1 MPNAPSKR
9 PVSSVGNGCA
19 LIVCD
24 SRLEEHL
31 QIHETVYAALGHF
44 GIPYRVHDLAT
55 ADLDAA
61 TLEACAVVIL
71 GQDNMGPGLTR
82 ASQSALLDSIAGGLG
97 MVNLDYNLMH
107 YDKSYVDAIG
117 LAGLRAGRPMAVD
130 STASIA
136 IPTIDHWI
144 TWTQERDRLHRFNMP
159 VPAALAKVKGRK
171 TEILGETDSGGPAV
185 VCARHGKGRI
195 VQWLVSHRIWT
206 LQAFGHAHGLDDL
219 FWKGIVWAARKPF
232 AMLCMPPF
240 VRFRFDD
247 CNGLY
252 RTPEDMA
259 FVDEFARRGHKPNM
273 CVSMNALTDSGWRFL
288 KRHYDAGTVEVAPHT
303 WEGGVSLYYGKDGKA
318 YSKTRFSK
326 LIRETAAMMRRRK
339 IVPSK
344 ILSDHEHE
352 YSSNVLPYLKQ
363 LGIEYK
369 MNVMLPDEK
378 WTGIHVDWK
387 PAPYGSMSYALDY
400 TPGPYP
406 LFVVFNHYPAF
417 DHARSYLSPTRF
429 LLNRAGGYG
438 RHMWDFLNGLTTRDL
453 PKNDVKEMA
462 DRLVDHTRLGLNS
475 LFFGGSISHSHFSC
489 ALSAADW
496 KAVLD
501 RYEQRTER
509 LEKINVGYDDVA
521 IYARSKFH
529 SRVTSSNRLA
539 DGAMAVRLAGKAQV
553 PLRLSVFDEKD
564 GAPERRFV
572 EGEPFEG
579 RYDFHVPARLR
590 QFGK

>member
-1 MPNAPSKR
+1 
-9 PVSSVGNGCA
+9 

-31 QIHETVYAALGHF
+31 QIHETIYAALGHF
-44 GIPYRVHDLAT
+44 GIPYRVHDLAM
-55 ADLDAA
+55 AALDAT
-61 TLEACAVVIL
+61 TLEACAVVVL
-71 GQDNMGPGLTR
+71 GQDNIGPGLTP
-82 ASQSALLDSIAGGLG
+82 ASQSALLEAVSNGLG
-97 MVNLDYNLMH
+97 MVNFDYNLMH
-107 YDKSYVDAIG
+107 YDKSFVDSIG
-117 LAGLRAGRPMAVD
+117 LAGFNASRPMAVA
-130 STASIA
+130 STASVTIA
-136 IPTIDHWI
+136 TIDHWI
-144 TWTQERDRLHRFNMP
+144 TWTQEEDRVHRLNIP
-159 VPAALAKVKGRK
+159 LPAALAKVKGRK
-171 TEILGETDSGGPAV
+171 TEILAKSDNGGPAV
-185 VCARHGKGRI
+185 VSTRHGKGRI

-232 AMLCMPPF
+232 AMLCLPPF

-252 RTPEDMA
+252 RTAEDMA

-273 CVSMNALTDSGWRFL
+273 CVSMNALTEDGWRFL
-288 KRHYDAGTVEVAPHT
+288 KRHYDAGSVEVAPHT
-303 WEGGVSLYYGKDGKA
+303 WEGGVSLYYGKDGEA
-318 YSKTRFSK
+318 YTKTQFAK
-326 LIRETAAMMRRRK
+326 MIRETAAMMRRRK

-352 YSSNVLPYLKQ
+352 YSSSVLPYLKQ

-378 WTGIHVDWK
+378 WASVHHDWK

-417 DHARSYLSPTRF
+417 DHARSYISPKRF

-438 RHMWDFLNGLTTRDL
+438 RHMWDFLNGLTIRDL

-462 DRLVDHTRLGLNS
+462 DRLVEHTRLGLNS
-475 LFFGGSISHSHFSC
+475 LFFGGSISHSHFST

-496 KAVLD
+496 KAILD
-501 RYEQRTER
+501 RYERRTER

-529 SRVTSSNRLA
+529 SRVTASSRLA
-539 DGAMAVRLAGKAQV
+539 DGTMSVRLVGKAEV
-553 PLRLSVFDEKD
+553 PLRLSVFDERD
-564 GAPERRFV
+564 GKPERRYV
-572 EGEPFEG
+572 EGEPFSG
-579 RYDFHVPARLR
+579 RFEFQVPA
-590 QFGK
+590 

>member
-1 MPNAPSKR
+1 MPNAPGKR
-9 PVSSVGNGCA
+9 ARPSSGTGCA

-24 SRLEEHL
+24 SRFEEYL

-44 GIPYRVHDLAT
+44 GIPYKVHDLAV
-55 ADLDAA
+55 ADLDIAI
-61 TLEACAVVIL
+61 LEMCALVVL
-71 GQDNMGPGLTR
+71 GQDNIGLGLT
-82 ASQSALLDSIAGGLG
+82 AESQFALLEAIAGGLG

-107 YDKSYVDAIG
+107 YEQAFVDAAG
-117 LAGLRAGRPMAVD
+117 LAGSRAGRSAAVGG
-130 STASIA
+130 TASI
-136 IPTIDHWI
+136 TIATIEHWI
-144 TWTQERDRLHRFNMP
+144 TWTQAEGRVYRLNMP
-159 VPAALAKVKGRK
+159 VPAALTKVKGRG
-171 TEILGETDSGGPAV
+171 TEILAETDSGGPAV
-185 VCARHGKGRI
+185 VSARHGKGRI
-195 VQWLVSHRIWT
+195 IQWLVSHRIWT
-206 LQAFGHAHGLDDL
+206 LQVFGHAHGIDDL

-232 AMLCMPPF
+232 AMLCLPPF

-252 RTPEDMA
+252 RTAEEMA

-273 CVSMNALTDSGWRFL
+273 CVSMNALTEDGWRFL
-288 KRHYDAGTVEVAPHT
+288 KRHYDAGSVEVAPHT
-303 WEGGVSLYYGKDGKA
+303 WEGGVSLYYGKEGEA
-318 YSKTRFSK
+318 YSKTQFGK
-326 LIRETAAMMRRRK
+326 MIRETAAMMRRRK

-352 YSSNVLPYLKQ
+352 YSSTVLPYLKQ

-378 WTGIHVDWK
+378 WAGVHVDWK

-438 RHMWDFLNGLTTRDL
+438 AHMWDFLNGLTTRDL
-453 PKNDVKEMA
+453 PKNDVVAMA
-462 DRLVDHTRLGLNS
+462 DRLVEHTRHGLNS
-475 LFFGGSISHSHFSC
+475 LFFGGSISHSHFTS
-489 ALSAADW
+489 ALRLADW

-501 RYEQRTER
+501 RYEERTER

-529 SRVTSSNRLA
+529 SRVAASIRSA
-539 DGAMAVRLAGKAQV
+539 DGSMTVRLAGKAEV
-553 PLRLSVFDEKD
+553 PLKLSVFDEKD
-564 GAPERRFV
+564 GIPERRYID
-572 EGEPFEG
+572 GEPFEG
-579 RYDFHVPARLR
+579 RFEYRVPAWS
-590 QFGK
+590 